1 MKSKFSYKS
10 KRTIIIAAIITV
22 LLAGTATGVYFFT
35 KGNAQAQAAGDNNT
49 TQEQYGDAP
58 EENKNE
64 QQNNTTENEQ
74 NKNEQ
79 GETTPNQQEEQ
90 ETERQEQTTNNNQT
104 TQNEQ
109 TTTTTTGEVPN
120 QEYVT
125 EREETVKNPWESLE
139 VGWGPTQFASIAST
153 ANLTAKKSNLEIHKT
168 VDKESVKIG
177 DTLTYTISV
186 KNNGD
191 KVAKAIIYDNVPEGT
206 VLLNKDNN
214 EDENTKKLTWRVT
227 VEPGKTEN
235 VEFTVRVKAE
245 KGTIKNSAIVNGKTT
260 EETET
265 GIINI
270 TGKKEVNTSEAKV
283 GDTLTY
289 TITLTNSGNATGTVT
304 VTDEIPA
311 GTTLVE
317 KSITNNGVESNG
329 TITWTDVEVKAGDTV
344 EVSFK
349 VTINNDTKT
358 SVRNTAVIDDNKP
371 TEEVE
376 TKVANITGA
385 KSVDKSTAKVGETL
399 KYTITLTNSGNAT
412 GTVTVTDEIPTGTRI
427 KDENTTG
434 YNKETNTMTWSN
446 VEVKANGE
454 TATLTLEVV
463 VKDNTTDTVKNVAKI
478 DNKEIPEKP
487 ETKVANITGTKTVDK
502 TEAKVGDT
510 LTYTIKLTN
519 SGNGDG
525 KVTVTDEIP
534 TGTRIK
540 DENTTG
546 YNKETNTMTW
556 SNVEVKAG
564 KTAEVSFKVTINNDT
579 KTSVTNKA
587 VIDGNKPTEEVETK
601 VANITTVKIST
612 GKHADGTPVTDKNLL
627 HELDEITYTLTATNS
642 GNAEGEVVLTDVI
655 PEGTTLVENSIS
667 KPGAIDDNGKI
678 TWKVVVPAKNGEVDG
693 KVEVSFTVTIN
704 PFKSGDNNV
713 TDENGKTIRKIYNLV
728 ATQDGTTITP
738 GTTDE
743 VEKEYI
749 TITVNKT
756 WNDNETQA
764 KRRPSKIRFELYAGS
779 DFVEGYDMDTIKND
793 SYTFAK
799 QPKYSSNGNVINY
812 TIKETEINVNDLKFY
827 ESTKTENTDNSGN
840 KTYNFTNTFRKPT
853 DTKKITV
860 TKKWD
865 DNNNAAH
872 KRAEK
877 VTLQL
882 NGKDITLSTNNASS
896 SNGNI
901 WSIETDVDIYDDNGE
916 EINYIATE
924 KDVPQ
929 WYKKVED
936 GTTTVTNTFKAP
948 TEEKY
953 DITLEKIWDDNNNNA
968 EKRPSSVKF
977 DLYKI
982 NVNQEE
988 ELVEKDIELKGD
1000 SKTDRWSITKNVQ
1013 KYDEKANVIEYFVVE
1028 NETGSIFYEKTEQTG
1043 LSVTN
1048 KFTVP
1053 DTTTEIPVTKIWNDR
1068 NNVNRTDK
1076 VEFKITGNDSTNN
1089 SKTVELT
1096 RTNALAENENVW
1108 TTKVTELR
1116 KYNKTNG
1123 NEIEYSVEEIN
1134 IPEGYIMT
1142 KNGNEIT
1149 NSLPGIEVTK
1159 VVKKVNDIE
1168 AKGDITVKADDV
1180 IEYEITVKNI
1190 GTVELQDL
1198 TVTDNLKV
1206 YTNKEK
1212 PEVTTNTLA
1221 ENVTLN
1227 VEETKN
1233 YTVYYKVTAED
1244 VKIGA
1249 KTLRNT
1255 ATASAKYTD
1264 SNKEKQTVEDYD
1276 NADVTIKELPGV
1288 EIVKTQKVNE
1298 KDVTES
1304 TKVEPGDVIDYTITV
1319 TNTGNTILNDVTVDD
1334 SMLNQKTF
1342 KTIEGKWEIGT
1353 LEIGSHVT
1361 IKAQYTV
1368 QEEDMEKGKV
1378 QNVATVETTSTEKK
1392 QDEVEVPTIEWKS
1405 DISVKKESKL
1415 VKKADVNTI
1424 SGKAEYG
1431 DTIKYTITATN
1442 KGRKQG
1448 TIDITDKVP
1457 EGTTLKETNNDTNLT
1472 TEELRK
1478 LATTDGLTKTLTVA
1492 GNDGKN
1498 DGTESIYFE
1507 VLVTAKPGE
1516 KIQNIASASD
1526 GTEPEEPGYNVE
1538 KKVSVKKNTRIP
1550 KIKNSNVVIV
1560 LDVSGSMNYKP
1571 DGNKAHR
1578 HEETRLYAAQ
1588 QACNNLIDSMFKD
1601 DSTGCQ
1607 VSVVT
1612 FSSGEGWVYSE
1623 HGYPYWGDVDN
1634 ATLQGT
1640 ATNSSEAT
1648 TLKNTINDLTANGG
1662 TRIAAGI
1669 NEANT
1674 EINRLAEKNKNNQN
1688 IVIVLSDGDFKV
1700 KDNGEIDKSAG
1711 ETKSRVKTA
1720 SRDLKTSKCAPTVYA
1735 VAFASSETGLMK
1747 NTIASDANKTFKTAS
1762 DYTALLDIFT
1772 EIGSEIGGGE
1782 KVEVESNGGLIEL
1795 PGLDENEDITIKL
1808 NGDTTGTTGRFGD
1821 DFFKDKIIKL
1831 EADGKYY
1838 LNTKAEGFDASDK
1851 IEIEYCEVEQGN

>member
-1 MKSKFSYKS
+1 MERGKEMKSKFSYKS

-49 TQEQYGDAP
+49 TQEQYGEAP

-227 VEPGKTEN
+227 VEPGETEN

-289 TITLTNSGNATGTVT
+289 TIKLTNNGNADGTVT

-349 VTINNDTKT
+349 VTIN
-358 SVRNTAVIDDNKP
+358 S
-371 TEEVE
+371 
-376 TKVANITGA
+376 
-385 KSVDKSTAKVGETL
+385 
-399 KYTITLTNSGNAT
+399 
-412 GTVTVTDEIPTGTRI
+412 
-427 KDENTTG
+427 
-434 YNKETNTMTWSN
+434 
-446 VEVKANGE
+446 
-454 TATLTLEVV
+454 
-463 VKDNTTDTVKNVAKI
+463 
-478 DNKEIPEKP
+478 
-487 ETKVANITGTKTVDK
+487 
-502 TEAKVGDT
+502 
-510 LTYTIKLTN
+510 
-519 SGNGDG
+519 
-525 KVTVTDEIP
+525 
-534 TGTRIK
+534 
-540 DENTTG
+540 
-546 YNKETNTMTW
+546 
-556 SNVEVKAG
+556 
-564 KTAEVSFKVTINNDT
+564 DT

-612 GKHADGTPVTDKNLL
+612 GKHADGTPVTDENLL

-642 GNAEGEVVLTDVI
+642 GNADGEVILTDVI

-667 KPGAIDDNGKI
+667 KPGTIDDNGMI

-693 KVEVSFTVTIN
+693 KVEVSFTVKIN

-1096 RTNALAENENVW
+1096 RTNALAENGNVW

-1149 NSLPGIEVTK
+1149 NSLPEIEVTK

-1472 TEELRK
+1472 TEELGK

-1578 HEETRLYAAQ
+1578 HEETRLYAAK
-1588 QACNNLIDSMFKD
+1588 QACNNLIDGMFKD
-1601 DSTGCQ
+1601 SATGCQ

-1612 FSSGEGWVYSE
+1612 FSSKNNNRWTGL
-1623 HGYPYWGDVDN
+1623 GDDN
-1634 ATLQGT
+1634 EQTIGT
-1640 ATNSSEAT
+1640 ATNGYEAT
-1648 TLKNTINDLTANGG
+1648 TLKKDINKLEADGG

-1669 NEANT
+1669 KKANT
-1674 EINRLAEKNKNNQN
+1674 EINRLAQGNNNKN
-1688 IVIVLSDGDFKV
+1688 IVIVLSDGDFTIENNV
-1700 KDNGEIDKSAG
+1700 IVGSAG
-1711 ETKSRVKTA
+1711 EKESRVIKY
-1720 SRDLKTSKCAPTVYA
+1720 SKELKNSNCKPTVYA
-1735 VAFASSETGLMK
+1735 VAFASKESGLMK
-1747 NTIASDANKTFKTAS
+1747 NTIASDPNSTFKTAS
-1762 DYTALLDIFT
+1762 DYSSLLDIFT

-1782 KVEVESNGGLIEL
+1782 KVEVASNGGLIEL

-1821 DFFKDKIIKL
+1821 DFFKDKIIKS

-1838 LNTKAEGFDASDK
+1838 LNTKAEGFGAGDK